1 MSPTGTNARQLVR
14 SSKICRS
21 GLRDDTNMNSS
32 GRMKTR
38 TRTTRATVTRTE
50 RRRPTA
56 ARPVVCGAG
65 AGCTPVGG
73 LVSAA
78 MSDLLPG
85 QEPLD
90 RGDGE
95 DEHEEDE
102 RDRRGVAGGELL
114 VAGPDRHEH
123 EGRGRV
129 ER

>member
-1 MSPTGTNARQLVR
+1 MSPTGTKARQFVR

-21 GLRDDTNMNSS
+21 GLSDDTNMNSS
-32 GRMKTR
+32 GRTNTR
-38 TRTTRATVTRTE
+38 TSATRATVTRTE

-56 ARPVVCGAG
+56 TLPGLCGAG

-73 LVSAA
+73 LVSVA

-102 RDRRGVAGGELL
+102 RDRRGVPRRELL
-114 VAGPDRHEH
+114 VAGAD
-123 EGRGRV
+123 
-129 ER
+129 